1 MKGRLASRAHSFKEN
16 ILGAFGQQHGGG
28 GQQGPH
34 GMANATNTSGKSRT
48 ASSSSTAT
56 AASSDASGHSGGTCL
71 KREFKMSLRRNRTS
85 CKLKLWKNRP

>member
-28 GQQGPH
+28 GQQGLH
-34 GMANATNTSGKSRT
+34 GGLANATNTSGKSRT

-56 AASSDASGHSGGTCL
+56 AASSDASGHSGGTSL
-71 KREFKMSLRRNRTS
+71 KPEFKMS
-85 CKLKLWKNRP
+85 